1 MTHMED
7 KEQRARAAKEALNNP
22 AIMAAL
28 AQLEQ
33 DAIEAWQGTDLSD
46 REKRE
51 ISYFQQL
58 GAVQLLQTLKNWS
71 RDTERKGDK

>member
-1 MTHMED
+1 MTQE
-7 KEQRARAAKEALNNP
+7 ERARAAKQALENP
-22 AIMAAL
+22 AIVAAL
-28 AQLEQ
+28 KQLEQ
-33 DAIEAWQGTDLSD
+33 DAIEAWQATALSD

-58 GAVQLLQTLKNWS
+58 GAQQLMQTLKNWS

>member
-1 MTHMED
+1 MTRE
-7 KEQRARAAKEALNNP
+7 ELARAAKAALDNP
-22 AIMAAL
+22 AVMAAVK
-28 AQLEQ
+28 QLEQ
-33 DAIEAWQGTDLSD
+33 DAIEAWQATALSD

-58 GAVQLLQTLKNWS
+58 GAQQVMQALINWS